1 MTGGPFRPFSPFRPS
16 SIRSLV
22 FNPHFLM
29 GQLRL
34 PPPNLLIIAAFS
46 RHEEALRWAGER
58 LPVFFGPIARTSSDF
73 SFNQTRYYESAM
85 GSGLRKRFLVFQEL
99 IPADQLADIKLRT
112 NELEQELTISKS
124 WPEPRPLNLD
134 PGILSLGKFMLAT
147 TKDQAHRIYLRAG
160 IYAET
165 TLRFQDHAFQPWPW
179 TYADYRQPEVLAFLG
194 EAREYYRQRLLP
206 LTPPPLPPGERV
218 G

>member
-1 MTGGPFRPFSPFRPS
+1 
-16 SIRSLV
+16 
-22 FNPHFLM
+22 
-29 GQLRL
+29 
-34 PPPNLLIIAAFS
+34 
-46 RHEEALRWAGER
+46 
-58 LPVFFGPIARTSSDF
+58 
-73 SFNQTRYYESAM
+73 M
-85 GSGLRKRFLVFQEL
+85 GSGLRKRFLVFQDL
-99 IPADQLADIKLRT
+99 IPADQLVDIKLRT
-112 NELEQELTISKS
+112 NELEQELKISKS

-194 EAREYYRQRLLP
+194 EAREYYRQRLASRDALGP
-206 LTPPPLPPGERV
+206 EGRSIIED
-218 G
+218 